1 MNKITGTFSLIIAL
15 FLLVS
20 MLMQVDT
27 LLMGGIAIVA
37 LVALAAYQ
45 FTRKGPAAP

>member
-1 MNKITGTFSLIIAL
+1 MNKITGTLCLVIAL

-20 MLMQVDT
+20 MLVQVDT
-27 LLMGGIAIVA
+27 LVMGAIAIVA